1 MALTLFAIF
10 ALLLLLRVPI
20 AFALALS
27 TTFILT
33 QSGFTMDMMP
43 QRMFSALDS
52 STLMAIPG
60 FVFAGII
67 MAKGGISKYLIEA
80 LKKWVG
86 HFPGGLSVVTILAC
100 MIFAA
105 ISGSSP
111 ATAAAIGSILI
122 PGMIEA
128 GYSKRYAM
136 GLVAAA
142 GTLGILIPPSIPLII
157 YGVVAEESIGR
168 LFMAGVLPGLVM
180 GGVLVLSAIL
190 YARRAGFQLSE
201 KASWEERWR
210 SSLKAFWGGIMPVI
224 ILGMIY
230 TGVTT
235 PTEASVVSCVYALL
249 VSLVIYREMTVKD
262 FKEIVLESVNIS
274 SMIYLII
281 AAAMLFSLYLT
292 NEQIPQQVAEWIT
305 GSDLNKWMFLIVV
318 NLLFFILGTFLESV
332 AIILIT
338 LPIFLPIVKTL
349 GIDPIHFAIIMTVNL
364 ELAMITPPVGLN
376 LFVVSG
382 IAKERMGEVVRG
394 VVPFLLIM
402 LLVLALV
409 IIWPDLSLWL
419 TRSVGG

>member
-1 MALTLFAIF
+1 MALPLFGVF

-27 TTFILT
+27 STFFLT

-43 QRMFSALDS
+43 QRMFTALDS
-52 STLMAIPG
+52 ATLMAIPG
-60 FVFAGII
+60 FVFAGVI
-67 MAKGGISKYLIEA
+67 MARGGISKHLIET
-80 LKKWVG
+80 LKRWVG
-86 HFPGGLSVVTILAC
+86 HLPGGLAVVTILAC
-100 MIFAA
+100 MVFAA

-111 ATAAAIGSILI
+111 ATAAAVGSILI
-122 PGMIEA
+122 PGMVEA

-180 GGVLVLSAIL
+180 GGVLIISAIL
-190 YARRAGFQLSE
+190 YAKRKGYKLAG
-201 KASWEERWR
+201 KASWHERWKTT
-210 SSLKAFWGGIMPVI
+210 LKALWGGVMPVL
-224 ILGMIY
+224 ILGLIY

-249 VSLVIYREMTVKD
+249 VSLLIYREMGKGD
-262 FKEIVLESVNIS
+262 FREIIRETVNIS

-292 NEQIPQQVAEWIT
+292 NEQVPQQVAGWIT
-305 GSDLNKWMFLIVV
+305 DSDLNRWTFLIVV
-318 NLLFFILGTFLESV
+318 NILFFILGTFLEAV

-338 LPIFLPIVKTL
+338 LPIFLPIIETL

-382 IAKERMGEVVRG
+382 IAHERIGEVVRG
-394 VVPFLLIM
+394 VLPFLLLM
-402 LLVLALV
+402 LLVLAIV
-409 IIWPDLSLWL
+409 MIWPELSLWL

>member
-10 ALLLLLRVPI
+10 VLLLLLRVPI

-180 GGVLVLSAIL
+180 GGMLVLSAVL

-249 VSLVIYREMTVKD
+249 VSLLIYREMTVKD

-409 IIWPDLSLWL
+409 IIWPDLSLRL

>member
-10 ALLLLLRVPI
+10 VLLLLLRVPI

-180 GGVLVLSAIL
+180 GGMLVLSAVL

-249 VSLVIYREMTVKD
+249 VSLLIYREMTVKD